1 MGLRQRLF
9 ASQIAVLL
17 IAAAG
22 FGMGRTLRLQ
32 ALSPIIRELRSGAA
46 VAGQPAQGLSAALLA
61 QLQASDRLDLALG
74 LGGLGLGALVAL
86 LSTRAILAPL
96 QQLDRRLTML
106 SSAGA
111 GCANT
116 ALSLA
121 PGAPQEIRSLA
132 ASYQALIDRIR
143 ILIARVEDH
152 NLTDSLTLLGNSRQ
166 FQQQLAG
173 ECLRMQRNDQA
184 LSLLLLDLDHFR
196 ALNDRYG
203 HPEGDRTLVRVAAA
217 IRAEGGHPADLC
229 CRIGGGE
236 FALLLPGHDQN
247 QSLSVARRIIEAI
260 DALAIA
266 NPDSPTSTHL
276 TVTIGVASC
285 DPDEPMPPS
294 ELYAAADRALV
305 EARQKGWRHGVGCA
319 SSGPAQLRNNRE

>member
-1 MGLRQRLF
+1 MGLRRRLF

-22 FGMGRTLRLQ
+22 FSMGRTLRWQ
-32 ALSPIIRELRSGAA
+32 ALSAITQEMESGAA
-46 VAGQPAQGLSAALLA
+46 DAGQQLQGWPAALLA
-61 QLQASDRLDLALG
+61 QLQASDRLELALG
-74 LGGLGLGALVAL
+74 LGGLGLGAVVAL
-86 LSTRAILAPL
+86 LSTRTILAPL

-106 SSAGA
+106 SSAGG
-111 GCANT
+111 GCAD
-116 ALSLA
+116 AGLSLTPRA
-121 PGAPQEIRSLA
+121 PREVRSLA

-173 ECLRMQRNDQA
+173 ECLRMQRHDQP
-184 LSLLLLDLDHFR
+184 LSLLLVDLDHFR

-203 HPEGDRTLVRVAAA
+203 HPEGDRALVRVAAA
-217 IRAEGGHPADLC
+217 IRGESRHSADLC

-247 QSLSVARRIIEAI
+247 QSLTVARKIIEAI

-266 NPDSPTSTHL
+266 NPDSPTATHL

-285 DPDEPMPPS
+285 DPAAAIPPS
-294 ELYAAADRALV
+294 DLYAAADRALV
-305 EARQKGWRHGVGCA
+305 EARRKGWRHGVGCA
-319 SSGPAQLRNNRE
+319 SA